1 MSETKTGLKS
11 IDGEELIE
19 LNGFMING
27 EVLLSDSYSIGEYEK
42 VKVKVTP
49 SLINFWLEENGDE
62 LDINN

>member
-1 MSETKTGLKS
+1 MRKANSGIKS

-27 EVLLSDSYSIGEYEK
+27 EVLLSDSYSMGEFEK

-49 SLINFWLEENGDE
+49 SLIKFWLEENKHD
-62 LDINN
+62 LDTYE